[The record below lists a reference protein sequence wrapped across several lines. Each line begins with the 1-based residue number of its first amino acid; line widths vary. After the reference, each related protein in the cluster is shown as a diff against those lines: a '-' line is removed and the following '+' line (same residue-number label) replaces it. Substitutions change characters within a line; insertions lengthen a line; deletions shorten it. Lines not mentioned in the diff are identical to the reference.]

1 MPHSSGGGS
10 SGGGFH
16 SSSSS
21 SHSSSSSSNSSRI
34 SSRPF
39 SGATTYVYY
48 SRGHEPRLMY
58 TNGQPLTSLKSGVI
72 SIFITSFIL
81 LTVLIFLGYSGFH
94 NPRKVST
101 NYNTSIVIHDNNG
114 VLSTEEFSSITETFN
129 DFLDKTGISP
139 SLLTVNEEY
148 VSNPDDLENY
158 AYDEYLKYFSDEKH
172 WLIVYYSSKNTQ
184 KENWTFEGMQGNDTD
199 NILTEE
205 VTNKFSRVMY
215 ASLHEEGTNLYEA
228 LTRSFN
234 EITPTIM
241 DKSYHLDGM
250 QIFVAIFIGGLF
262 TFFIVSQIISLN
274 SQKKLQKAVK
284 IPTKE
289 PELKK
294 CLYCDSSYYAG
305 TIDHCPNCGAP
316 VEFPKNP
323 ENKENEL

>member
-1 MPHSSGGGS
+1 
-10 SGGGFH
+10 
-16 SSSSS
+16 
-21 SHSSSSSSNSSRI
+21 
-34 SSRPF
+34 
-39 SGATTYVYY
+39 
-48 SRGHEPRLMY
+48 MY
-58 TNGQPLTSLKSGVI
+58 TDGQPLGSLKSG
-72 SIFITSFIL
+72 IFTLAITSFIL

-139 SLLTVNEEY
+139 SLLTVNEDY
-148 VSNPDDLENY
+148 VSNPNDLEDY

-184 KENWTFEGMQGNDTD
+184 KDNWTFEGMQGNDTD

-215 ASLHEEGTNLYEA
+215 ASLHEEDTNLYEA

-241 DKSYHLDGM
+241 DKSYHLDTM
-250 QIFVAIFIGGLF
+250 QIFTSLFVGGILA
-262 TFFIVSQIISLN
+262 FFIISQIISLN

>member
-10 SGGGFH
+10 SSGSFH
-16 SSSSS
+16 SSSGS

-39 SGATTYVYY
+39 AGSTTYVYY

-58 TNGQPLTSLKSGVI
+58 TNGSPLASLKSTIVGILV
-72 SIFITSFIL
+72 TSFIL
-81 LTVLIFLGYSGFH
+81 LTILIILGFSGFH
-94 NPRKVST
+94 NPTKINT

-129 DFLDKTGISP
+129 EFLDKTGISP
-139 SLLTVNEEY
+139 SLVTVNEEY

-172 WLIVYYSSKNTQ
+172 WLLVYYSSNGTQ
-184 KENWTFEGMQGNDTD
+184 KDNWAFEGMQGNDTD
-199 NILTEE
+199 NVLTDD
-205 VTNKFSRVMY
+205 VTYRFDRVMY
-215 ASLHEEGTNLYEA
+215 ASLHEEGTSFYEA
-228 LTRSFN
+228 LTHSFN

-241 DKSYHLDGM
+241 DKSYHLDTV
-250 QIFVAIFIGGLF
+250 QIFVGIFVAAIFG
-262 TFFIVSQIISLN
+262 FFIISQIISLN
-274 SQKKLQKAVK
+274 SHKKLQKAVK
-284 IPTKE
+284 IPTEE

-323 ENKENEL
+323 GKEENEF

>member
-10 SGGGFH
+10 SSGGFH
-16 SSSSS
+16 SSSGS

-58 TNGQPLTSLKSGVI
+58 TNGQPLASLKSGVI

-81 LTVLIFLGYSGFH
+81 ITVLIIFAFSGFH

-114 VLSTEEFSSITETFN
+114 VLSVDEFSSITETFN

-148 VSNPDDLENY
+148 VSNPDDLEDY

-172 WLIVYYSSKNTQ
+172 WLIVYYSSKNTA
-184 KENWTFEGMQGNDTD
+184 KDNWTFEGMQGNDTD

-215 ASLHEEGTNLYEA
+215 ASLHEEDTNLYEA

-241 DKSYHLDGM
+241 DKSYHLDAM
-250 QIFVAIFIGGLF
+250 QIFIGLFVGAIF

>member
-16 SSSSS
+16 SSSGS

-34 SSRPF
+34 SSHPF

-48 SRGHEPRLMY
+48 SKGHEPRLMY
-58 TNGQPLTSLKSGVI
+58 TNGQALTSLKSGVI

-81 LTVLIFLGYSGFH
+81 LTILIIFGFSGFH

-148 VSNPDDLENY
+148 VSDPNDLEDY
-158 AYDEYLKYFSDEKH
+158 AYDEYLKNFSDEKH

-184 KENWTFEGMQGNDTD
+184 KDNWAFEGMQGNDTD
-199 NILTEE
+199 NILTEV

-215 ASLHEEGTNLYEA
+215 TSLHEEDTDLYEA
-228 LTRSFN
+228 LSRSFN
-234 EITPTIM
+234 EISPTIM
-241 DKSYHLDGM
+241 DKSYHLDAM
-250 QIFVAIFIGGLF
+250 QIFIGLFVGAIFA
-262 TFFIVSQIISLN
+262 FFIVSQIISLN
-274 SQKKLQKAVK
+274 AQKKLQKAVK

-316 VEFPKNP
+316 VEFPKTK
-323 ENKENEL
+323 KEEDNEF

>member
-10 SGGGFH
+10 SSGGFH
-16 SSSSS
+16 SSSGS

-58 TNGQPLTSLKSGVI
+58 TNGQPLGSLKSGVI

-81 LTVLIFLGYSGFH
+81 LTVLFIFAFSGFH

-101 NYNTSIVIHDNNG
+101 NYNASIFIHDNNG

-129 DFLDKTGISP
+129 KFLDKTGISP

-148 VSNPDDLENY
+148 VSNPDDLEDY

-215 ASLHEEGTNLYEA
+215 ASLHEEDTNLYEA

-241 DKSYHLDGM
+241 DKSYHLDAM
-250 QIFVAIFIGGLF
+250 QIFVGLF
-262 TFFIVSQIISLN
+262 VGSILAFFIVSQVILLN

>member
-16 SSSSS
+16 SSSGS

-39 SGATTYVYY
+39 VGATTYVYY
-48 SRGHEPRLMY
+48 SKGHEPRLMY
-58 TNGQPLTSLKSGVI
+58 TNGQPLGSLKSNIV
-72 SIFITSFIL
+72 SIAIMSFIL
-81 LTVLIFLGYSGFH
+81 LTVLIILGFSGFH

-101 NYNTSIVIHDNNG
+101 NYNTSIVIHDYNG
-114 VLSTEEFSSITETFN
+114 VLSTEEFSSITESFN
-129 DFLDKTGISP
+129 EFLDKTGITP

-148 VSNPDDLENY
+148 VSNPNDLEDY

-172 WLIVYYSSKNTQ
+172 WLIVYYSSKNTV
-184 KENWTFEGMQGNDTD
+184 KDNWAFEGMQGNDTD
-199 NILTEE
+199 NILTEV
-205 VTNKFSRVMY
+205 VTNKFSRIMY
-215 ASLHEEGTNLYEA
+215 TSLHEESTDLYEA
-228 LTRSFN
+228 LTRSFD

-241 DKSYHLDGM
+241 DKSYHLDAM
-250 QIFVAIFIGGLF
+250 QIFIGLFVGAIFA
-262 TFFIVSQIISLN
+262 FFIVSQIISLN

-323 ENKENEL
+323 NNEENEE

>member
-16 SSSSS
+16 SSSGS
-21 SHSSSSSSNSSRI
+21 SHSSSSSSSSSRI

-39 SGATTYVYY
+39 VGATTYVYY
-48 SRGHEPRLMY
+48 SKGHEPRLMY
-58 TNGQPLTSLKSGVI
+58 TNGQPLGSLKSSII
-72 SIFITSFIL
+72 SLAITSFIL
-81 LTVLIFLGYSGFH
+81 LTVLLFLGFSGFH

-148 VSNPDDLENY
+148 VSNPDDLEVY

-172 WLIVYYSSKNTQ
+172 WLIVYYSSKNTA
-184 KENWTFEGMQGNDTD
+184 KDNWAFEGMQGNDTD
-199 NILTEE
+199 NVLTED
-205 VTNKFSRVMY
+205 VTYRFDRVMY
-215 ASLHEEGTNLYEA
+215 ASLHEEDASLYKA
-228 LTRSFN
+228 LTRSFD
-234 EITPTIM
+234 EIMPTIM
-241 DKSYHLDGM
+241 DKSYHLDAM
-250 QIFVAIFIGGLF
+250 QIFVGLFVGAIF

-294 CLYCDSSYYAG
+294 CLYCESSYYTG

-316 VEFPKNP
+316 VEFPKTKS
-323 ENKENEL
+323 EEDEF

>member
-16 SSSSS
+16 SSSG

-72 SIFITSFIL
+72 SIFVTSFIL
-81 LTVLIFLGYSGFH
+81 FTVLIIFAFSGFH

-129 DFLDKTGISP
+129 EFLYKTGISP

-148 VSNPDDLENY
+148 VSNPNDLEDY

-241 DKSYHLDGM
+241 DKSYHLDTM
-250 QIFVAIFIGGLF
+250 QIFTGLF
-262 TFFIVSQIISLN
+262 VGGILAFFIASQIISLN
-274 SQKKLQKAVK
+274 SQKKSNYFFKF
-284 IPTKE
+284 TKE
-289 PELKK
+289 ITKSCK
-294 CLYCDSSYYAG
+294 D
-305 TIDHCPNCGAP
+305 TH
-316 VEFPKNP
+316 
-323 ENKENEL
+323 